1 MITNPDEE
9 KLAGNDIKVGQK
21 VFLERRTEEHNNDTN
36 LCSDLA
42 TLDSV
47 DKLDLSPNDQ
57 YNIQQQSDP
66 QYCDLDAYLQ
76 RELEKLQQEEKKECE
91 SKNIVNAKD
100 KSIQQGQPQPISGV
114 NNHKKQKAKTKAGH
128 SVIKGNKKTFTCT
141 FNGCRKNY
149 VKSSHLKAHIRTHTG
164 EKPYVCSWAGC
175 GWRFARSDELTRHKR
190 KHTGVKP
197 FKCDICSRAF
207 SRSDHLTLHIK
218 RHLSGS

>member
-1 MITNPDEE
+1 MA
-9 KLAGNDIKVGQK
+9 L
-21 VFLERRTEEHNNDTN
+21 F
-36 LCSDLA
+36 
-42 TLDSV
+42 
-47 DKLDLSPNDQ
+47 
-57 YNIQQQSDP
+57 QSDP

-100 KSIQQGQPQPISGV
+100 KSIQQGQPQPIIGV

-149 VKSSHLKAHIRTHTG
+149 VKSSHLKVRKFPFLVKRIRFKMVLIIQAHIRTHTG

-175 GWRFARSDELTRHKR
+175 GWRFARSDELTRHKVG
-190 KHTGVKP
+190 K
-197 FKCDICSRAF
+197 
-207 SRSDHLTLHIK
+207 L
-218 RHLSGS
+218 